1 MSCDHDDFIHVE
13 DKDEDDKQMT
23 ATIEQAQEDIRPIL
37 RILQNSC
44 IQDAK
49 GQYKR
54 QIEYSVNEFITTY
67 PDITHLNFY
76 EKQFD
81 LERKIKDARCFFML
95 LQQLQP
101 RTSRK
106 VNPQKRHDL
115 ALIMYL
121 LICMHIKFIFSTFC
135 LGLYHCC
142 AIIIFS
148 YQDSMWKLPGELH
161 DNIKRLTEAVSP
173 VNTYVR
179 ALIYNDNDSTAEAE
193 LGKKRMK
200 QLCEYER
207 LFYKT
212 LQQIILKREEVEQ
225 QQQQQ
230 QQAPQIN
237 QTPDNNMM
245 LQDTSIG
252 NTTTSYSQTSM
263 QRPTSMTL
271 ESMISEAPSC
281 SVQETV
287 ETLQYKSCI
296 SPISHSQNSTKHL
309 DCSSNSIMT
318 MSLDD
323 DTSVNMQYSP
333 LLYLQNCDD
342 SYSFFGNHA
351 DDSIV
356 PMAKS
361 FHAYGK
367 KDLQPVQCMA
377 SFLYLVFR
385 DPLAYEVPFF
395 KAGFRAF
402 DENKQEYQQVI
413 MENKRR
419 YVTSYG
425 PGTNHYR

>member
-1 MSCDHDDFIHVE
+1 MV
-13 DKDEDDKQMT
+13 T
-23 ATIEQAQEDIRPIL
+23 TISPMETQQVNHIL
-37 RILQNSC
+37 GS
-44 IQDAK
+44 
-49 GQYKR
+49 
-54 QIEYSVNEFITTY
+54 TT
-67 PDITHLNFY
+67 
-76 EKQFD
+76 
-81 LERKIKDARCFFML
+81 
-95 LQQLQP
+95 
-101 RTSRK
+101 
-106 VNPQKRHDL
+106 
-115 ALIMYL
+115 
-121 LICMHIKFIFSTFC
+121 
-135 LGLYHCC
+135 
-142 AIIIFS
+142 
-148 YQDSMWKLPGELH
+148 SM
-161 DNIKRLTEAVSP
+161 
-173 VNTYVR
+173 
-179 ALIYNDNDSTAEAE
+179 
-193 LGKKRMK
+193 
-200 QLCEYER
+200 
-207 LFYKT
+207 
-212 LQQIILKREEVEQ
+212 
-225 QQQQQ
+225 
-230 QQAPQIN
+230 
-237 QTPDNNMM
+237 
-245 LQDTSIG
+245 QDTSIG
-252 NTTTSYSQTSM
+252 NTTTSLSQTSM
-263 QRPTSMTL
+263 QQPN
-271 ESMISEAPSC
+271 SMISEAPSC

-287 ETLQYKSCI
+287 ETLQYMSCI

>member
-1 MSCDHDDFIHVE
+1 
-13 DKDEDDKQMT
+13 
-23 ATIEQAQEDIRPIL
+23 
-37 RILQNSC
+37 
-44 IQDAK
+44 
-49 GQYKR
+49 
-54 QIEYSVNEFITTY
+54 
-67 PDITHLNFY
+67 
-76 EKQFD
+76 
-81 LERKIKDARCFFML
+81 
-95 LQQLQP
+95 
-101 RTSRK
+101 
-106 VNPQKRHDL
+106 
-115 ALIMYL
+115 
-121 LICMHIKFIFSTFC
+121 
-135 LGLYHCC
+135 
-142 AIIIFS
+142 
-148 YQDSMWKLPGELH
+148 MWKLPGELQ

-212 LQQIILKREEVEQ
+212 LQQIILKREEVEQQQQ